1 MMRLLKSMLV
11 GVGVVFFFGT
21 ITQLQSI
28 VSRQSIDDENDLSLN
43 DIRISTLGSAQSN
56 PLRI

>member
-1 MMRLLKSMLV
+1 MLV

-43 DIRISTLGSAQSN
+43 DIRISTLGSAPSN
-56 PLRI
+56 L